1 MKKLR
6 VNAYLRVEVGG
17 KYKDEAYYGI
27 DRYEEVKPEDIPK
40 KAKEKL
46 DKKTNYIE
54 VTIQWSA
61 PHLSIQMGQTYFFR

>member
-1 MKKLR
+1 MRMKKLR

-46 DKKTNYIE
+46 DKKN
-54 VTIQWSA
+54 
-61 PHLSIQMGQTYFFR
+61 

>member
-1 MKKLR
+1 MTSEYYVQINGDGQEKT
-6 VNAYLRVEVGG
+6 NEVDDGT
-17 KYKDEAYYGI
+17 
-27 DRYEEVKPEDIPK
+27 

-61 PHLSIQMGQTYFFR
+61 PICQFKWGRPIFSLA

>member
-1 MKKLR
+1 MR

-61 PHLSIQMGQTYFFR
+61 PICQFKWGRPIFSLA